1 MSLRLPPRRKNAHID
16 VSMAIVNI
24 VLLLIFFFVVSG
36 QEYAEMGEVDLS
48 ETSALPLE
56 RLPKP
61 LLVIDRS
68 GEWSLDGEAITP
80 ELLPLALE
88 KEAVEGDVFLVL
100 DRTAPAS
107 QLIAALNR
115 PELEPY
121 RLRLVTLR
129 QGPSL

>member
-1 MSLRLPPRRKNAHID
+1 MSLRLPARRRVSQID
-16 VSMAIVNI
+16 VSLAIVNI

-36 QEYAEMGEVDLS
+36 QEYADMGDVNLS

-61 LLVIDRS
+61 LLVIDRA
-68 GEWSLDGEAITP
+68 GEWSLDGEPITP
-80 ELLPLALE
+80 ELLPIALQE
-88 KEAVEGDVFLVL
+88 QGGAGDLFLVL
-100 DRTAPAS
+100 DRAAPAS

-115 PELEPY
+115 PELEPF

-129 QGPSL
+129 QGPVQ

>member
-61 LLVIDRS
+61 LLAINRA

-100 DRTAPAS
+100 DRAAPAS
-107 QLIAALNR
+107 QLIATLNR

>member
-1 MSLRLPPRRKNAHID
+1 MSLRLPARRRVSQID
-16 VSMAIVNI
+16 VSLAIVNI

-36 QEYAEMGEVDLS
+36 QEYADMGDVNLS

-61 LLVIDRS
+61 LLVIDRA
-68 GEWSLDGEAITP
+68 GEWSLDGEPITP
-80 ELLPLALE
+80 ELLPIALQE
-88 KEAVEGDVFLVL
+88 QGGTGDLFLVL
-100 DRTAPAS
+100 DRAAPAS

-115 PELEPY
+115 PELEPF

-129 QGPSL
+129 QGPVQ

>member
-1 MSLRLPPRRKNAHID
+1 M
-16 VSMAIVNI
+16 
-24 VLLLIFFFVVSG
+24 VSG

-80 ELLPLALE
+80 SSCRWLS

-100 DRTAPAS
+100 DRAAPAS